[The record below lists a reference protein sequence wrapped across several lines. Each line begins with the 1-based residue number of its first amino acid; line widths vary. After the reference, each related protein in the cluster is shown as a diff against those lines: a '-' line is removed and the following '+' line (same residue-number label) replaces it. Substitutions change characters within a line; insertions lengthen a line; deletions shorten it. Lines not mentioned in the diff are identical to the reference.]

1 MPDGEDA
8 RRERWAQHKVRVRRK
23 FVAAAVVAIERNG
36 PSATVEDVVRAAHS
50 AKPKLYRHFE
60 DRNDLFDSV
69 AQAMVGAIRRQLTG
83 AVDMGVS
90 PRKSAQR
97 AASRFIELV
106 RRYPQSTC
114 FLFEH
119 QMVSVRGRPAP
130 ALRDDGVI
138 AELTAAISSFL
149 ERVNVHPAGAD
160 QLAAAL
166 IGTAAT
172 TALWRVAQG
181 AAPDNAAGERLA
193 ETLWASV
200 DVFLRSKGVIVDPDR
215 ELDPGRV
222 ETARAALLDLRGN
235 GQSPSFV

>member
-1 MPDGEDA
+1 MADRGDA

-36 PSATVEDVVRAAHS
+36 PSATVEDVVRVAHS

-69 AQAMVGAIRRQLTG
+69 AQAMVAGVRRQLTA
-83 AVDMGVS
+83 AVDMRIP
-90 PRKSAQR
+90 PRQSAQR
-97 AASRFIELV
+97 AAFLFLELV
-106 RRYPQSTC
+106 ERFPQSTR
-114 FLFEH
+114 FLVER
-119 QMVSVRGRPAP
+119 QMVSVRGKPAP
-130 ALRDDGVI
+130 AVRDDGAI
-138 AELTAAISSFL
+138 AELAAVISSFL

-172 TALWRVAQG
+172 TALWRVARG
-181 AAPDNAAGERLA
+181 SAPDETVGERLA

-200 DVFLRSKGVIVDPDR
+200 DVFLRSKGVIIDPQR
-215 ELDPGRV
+215 ALDPGKV
-222 ETARAALLDLRGN
+222 ETARVALLDLRGD
-235 GQSPSFV
+235 G